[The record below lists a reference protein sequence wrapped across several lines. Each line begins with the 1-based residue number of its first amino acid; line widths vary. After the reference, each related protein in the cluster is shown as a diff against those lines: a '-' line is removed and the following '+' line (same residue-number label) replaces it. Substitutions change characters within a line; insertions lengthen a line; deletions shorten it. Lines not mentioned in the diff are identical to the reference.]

1 MNEQIDVDYSFLY
14 SNMSS
19 KAFAQTLGLTLIT
32 GFIVITKS
40 NLQIQEP
47 LCQFVILEIETSG
60 FF

>member
-19 KAFAQTLGLTLIT
+19 KAFVQTLGLTLIT

>member
-40 NLQIQEP
+40 NL
-47 LCQFVILEIETSG
+47 
-60 FF
+60 